1 MVLKFRLLTI
11 AGASVV
17 GWVCWLAILFLV
29 DPARANALTFTG
41 FYLSLLVALTAT
53 LWLLGFSLR
62 MWLTRQEFVFRNLTV
77 SFRQAVISAAL
88 VALLLL
94 LQANRL
100 LAWWHALLL
109 VLLAVG
115 LELFFHTTRPG
126 RRSP

>member
-11 AGASVV
+11 AGASVI
-17 GWVCWLAILFLV
+17 GWLCWLGILFLV
-29 DPARANALTFTG
+29 NPTRANSLTFVG
-41 FYLSLLVALTAT
+41 FYVSLLVSLTAT

-77 SFRQAVISAAL
+77 SFRQAVIFSGL
-88 VALLLL
+88 VVLLLL
-94 LQANRL
+94 LRANRL
-100 LAWWHALLL
+100 LAWWHVVLL
-109 VLLAVG
+109 VLLSVG